1 MGGNLVLLE
10 PLLDELLLA
19 LLNDRLA
26 QLNRLEL
33 VQLRRLEQNAEVLQ
47 KRRDEVG
54 ELETYAR

>member
-54 ELETYAR
+54 ELD